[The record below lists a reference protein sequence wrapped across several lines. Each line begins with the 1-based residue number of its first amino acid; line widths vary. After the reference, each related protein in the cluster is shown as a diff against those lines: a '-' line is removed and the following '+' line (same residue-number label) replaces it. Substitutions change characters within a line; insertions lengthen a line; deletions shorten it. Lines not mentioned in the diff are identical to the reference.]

1 VNWLRAKARSD
12 RWEEELTT
20 VQHEMGWTVL
30 WFQNQQKK
38 WEERAERCN
47 KENKLGHQAYAEKQ
61 VDMWKMFVV
70 QAQQG
75 FKGMMIDI

>member
-1 VNWLRAKARSD
+1 
-12 RWEEELTT
+12 
-20 VQHEMGWTVL
+20 MGWTVL

-38 WEERAERCN
+38 WEQRVERCK

-61 VDMWKMFVV
+61 VDMWQKFVR
-70 QAQQG
+70 QARQG